1 MKFVSLSVFAA
12 ASLFALA
19 ASAQDP
25 SAAAGQEASLAA
37 GFVPDPHT
45 VSITAGGTNDAS
57 GLGAGCVGMVASSPD
72 FRLQWGGGPATI
84 KFTAS
89 EDTTLVINAPDG
101 SWICADDVNGV
112 NPAISIN
119 APGQYDVFVGSYGG
133 GYPAGTL
140 EVTEY

>member
-1 MKFVSLSVFAA
+1 MKFVSLSVFASV
-12 ASLFALA
+12 SLFALA

-25 SAAAGQEASLAA
+25 SAAAGQEATLAA
-37 GFVPDPHT
+37 GFMPDPHT

-57 GLGAGCVGMVASSPD
+57 SLGAGCVGTVATAPD
-72 FRLQWGGGPATI
+72 FRLNWGGGAATI

-89 EDTTLVINAPDG
+89 ADTTLVINAPDG

-112 NPAISIN
+112 NPAVSIN
-119 APGQYDVFVGSYGG
+119 AAGQYDVFVGSYDGG
-133 GYPAGTL
+133 LHAGTL